1 MSELP
6 VPIQVIFRALND
18 WWADWVHM
26 VVVNLVWALCWLTIV
41 LGPPATLGLYH
52 VTNELARGHSL
63 GLEGLLEGG
72 RHYFWKSWQWALLN
86 LLAAAIVVI
95 NVRFYAQFDATW
107 AELLRALLWFVGLTW
122 LIVQFYALPYLME
135 QETKSLRMALRN
147 GLFTALAAPGYTM
160 VVAGVGALIAALSIG
175 TVVMIFLGGPCLV
188 AVLGNHAVRERLET
202 YRVREREAGES

>member
-52 VTNELARGHSL
+52 VTNELTRGRSL

-72 RHYFWKSWQWALLN
+72 RRYFWKSWQWALLN
-86 LLAAAIVVI
+86 LFAVAIAAA
-95 NVRFYAQFDATW
+95 NVWFYAQFDAAW
-107 AELLRALLWFVGLTW
+107 AEILRALLWFVGLAW

-135 QETKSLRMALRN
+135 QETKSLRVALRN
-147 GLFTALAAPGYTM
+147 GLFTALAAPGYT
-160 VVAGVGALIAALSIG
+160 VAVAGVGVLVAALSVG
-175 TVVMIFLGGPCLV
+175 TVALLFLGGPCLV

-202 YRVREREAGES
+202 YRVRERETGDS